1 MNEAGDDI
9 IRIIKLPEDLGIL
22 IDGVS
27 ETVKHEIKNQDGGF
41 LGAVLTPLAAS
52 LIQPVIS

>member
-1 MNEAGDDI
+1 MNEAGNDI
-9 IRIIKLPEDLGIL
+9 IRIIKSPEDLGIL

-27 ETVKHEIKNQDGGF
+27 ETVKKKKKNQDGGF